1 MQWCLLFVGCEEES
15 HPQISPPYIHDPR
28 ETFNAALHPQ
38 AVEFN
43 TGQFGTV
50 IPADGDY
57 TFYLRGADG
66 RVIGVGVGKGQ
77 NGTIRHIKSP
87 PFDL

>member
-1 MQWCLLFVGCEEES
+1 MQWCLLLVGGETES
-15 HPQISPPYIHDPR
+15 HPRVSTPDIHDPR
-28 ETFNAALHPQ
+28 QTFDAALHPQ
-38 AVEFN
+38 LVELN
-43 TGQFGTV
+43 PGQLGTV
-50 IPADGDY
+50 IAAHGDY

-66 RVIGVGVGKGQ
+66 RIIGVGVGKGQ